1 MVRGVPDKLPKI
13 KADLVSGK
21 PGWQDWGFRDFMQ
34 VLEEWKVIHPMETL
48 GVQKANKT
56 PPTQHKAS
64 QCRSCASCVHSKQRH
79 HSSIC
84 NRPSATG
91 RQTANNGGVALTA
104 TQGEKVCHPIVLV
117 KLNGVI
123 CRALLDTGATASYA
137 SGYILDHLNL
147 TPSHTLTPCVQTI
160 MGIVTKRTETYN
172 GQVSDTKGNN
182 TISLRVTRVDPAELL
197 SMENPNYKEMISKY
211 RHLKGATMEDIDTK
225 SLLPVHVILGTSD
238 YAKIKTHIGAIGE
251 PVAEYTLF
259 GWTIMSPGTETDLD
273 KMFLA
278 QTASNDYEEFYQ
290 MDVLGLEDKPM
301 VIRALFMKNSLN
313 NSAAAQ
319 RVGTKLG
326 FPGKGTILRCPLT
339 SLEA

>member
-160 MGIVTKRTETYN
+160 MGIVTKRTET
-172 GQVSDTKGNN
+172 
-182 TISLRVTRVDPAELL
+182 
-197 SMENPNYKEMISKY
+197 
-211 RHLKGATMEDIDTK
+211 
-225 SLLPVHVILGTSD
+225 
-238 YAKIKTHIGAIGE
+238 
-251 PVAEYTLF
+251 
-259 GWTIMSPGTETDLD
+259 
-273 KMFLA
+273 
-278 QTASNDYEEFYQ
+278 
-290 MDVLGLEDKPM
+290 
-301 VIRALFMKNSLN
+301 
-313 NSAAAQ
+313 
-319 RVGTKLG
+319 
-326 FPGKGTILRCPLT
+326 
-339 SLEA
+339 